1 MTTEYTPEPSFK
13 PADEYIQE
21 KQDEKIAD
29 SFSVDVH
36 LVVRDG
42 AGNKIIEGGSTLLQ
56 DNTLYYIIEDIANYL
71 NDTELEADEG
81 EGTGI

>member
-1 MTTEYTPEPSFK
+1 MTTELKTAEYY
-13 PADEYIQE
+13 ADQL
-21 KQDEKIAD
+21 KDNFA
-29 SFSVDVH
+29 VDIH

-71 NDTELEADEG
+71 NNTKLDEG

>member
-1 MTTEYTPEPSFK
+1 MTTKYTPEPSFK
-13 PADEYIQE
+13 TADEY

-56 DNTLYYIIEDIANYL
+56 DNTLYNIIEDIANYL
-71 NDTELEADEG
+71 NDTNPDEG